1 MTIEHRVVVRAPYSI
16 VFVGSPAGPVPA
28 ELAATVHAGM
38 SSVVIGTLQE
48 DDGETTVTVT
58 DAAVSARAD
67 QWSAFEGDLLLPDGQ
82 LSVFDCYMDRYLTLE
97 HGPFAR
103 VRVWI
108 NHATEPDDIVVELLS
123 DAPKSVA

>member
-1 MTIEHRVVVRAPYSI
+1 MPIERRVVLRAPYSI
-16 VFVGSPAGPVPA
+16 VYVGSPAGPLPT

-67 QWSAFEGDLLLPDGQ
+67 QWTAFEGDLLLPDGQ
-82 LSVFDCYMDRYLTLE
+82 LSVFNCYMDRYLALE
-97 HGPFAR
+97 QGPFAR
-103 VRVWI
+103 VRIWI
-108 NHATEPDDIVVELLS
+108 NHATEPDDIVVELVP
-123 DAPKSVA
+123 DRAVAS

>member
-1 MTIEHRVVVRAPYSI
+1 
-16 VFVGSPAGPVPA
+16 
-28 ELAATVHAGM
+28 M

-58 DAAVSARAD
+58 VAAVSARAD